1 MFDHFFSLHENRDG
15 HIAGLMEAK
24 PEELGTICTNRKDV
38 PFYFLQFCIHAN
50 FLSVQ
55 LLRRYEF
62 KKKKSLL
69 TFFSLHGNRDGH
81 IAGLMEAKPE
91 EIGKICPNRKDVP
104 FYVLQFCIHAHFL
117 SVQSLR
123 RYEFF
128 KK

>member
-1 MFDHFFSLHENRDG
+1 MFAHLFSLHGNHDG
-15 HIAGLMEAK
+15 HLAGLMEAK
-24 PEELGTICTNRKDV
+24 PEEIGTICTNRKDV
-38 PFYFLQFCIHAN
+38 PFYVLQFCINAN

-55 LLRRYEF
+55 SLRRYEF
-62 KKKKSLL
+62 LKKKCLFTYFSLL
-69 TFFSLHGNRDGH
+69 ENRDGH
-81 IAGLMEAKPE
+81 LAGLIEAKPE
-91 EIGKICPNRKDVP
+91 VLGKIYPYRKDVP